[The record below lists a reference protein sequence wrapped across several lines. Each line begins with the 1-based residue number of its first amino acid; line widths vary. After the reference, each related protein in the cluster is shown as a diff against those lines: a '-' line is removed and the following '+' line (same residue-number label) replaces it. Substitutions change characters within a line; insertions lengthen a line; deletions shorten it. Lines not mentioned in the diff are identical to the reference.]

1 MHLLSPLF
9 RKPTPLCVPLPIPS
23 LYSVFC
29 TYPLI
34 CWHSPNLLSLPCD
47 PLILNILCLV
57 FMVTSELMTSKH
69 IFYFLFWISG
79 QNIQKPPV
87 SQRAPAQHIR
97 DGPWPLPEPPYYFLL
112 SVESPQLSKPKP
124 WELHLIFL
132 PLFSTS
138 NWLFYWLKY
147 FLRTSS
153 VSEDSELLFDL
164 IGPSYQ
170 GIQMLKNT
178 NLLITQI
185 CAQSHRGEVQGTLR
199 RSSSVPGPVASAFW
213 TLSSDLSEPLHACL
227 CCGLPSSVWMP
238 TGAFQLCTCLA
249 CLPKLLRI
257 HCMFP
262 RKSFKGPRWPTPI
275 FSFLA
280 ASTLCWISFRL
291 GNSSFS
297 RWRNWGWLLWGP
309 CTASFQGPEQCW
321 ATRRA
326 MQRGLAFLGL
336 GGALDHPLSVIPTG
350 LS

>member
-1 MHLLSPLF
+1 MLAFPKSSVLTLWSPHSKHPLFGFHGHQWADDFQTYILFSILNFRPKHPKASCLTKSSRSTHSRWALASPRAPLLLSSLGGV
-9 RKPTPLCVPLPIPS
+9 PTVVQAKALGITLDFP
-23 LYSVFC
+23 F
-29 TYPLI
+29 
-34 CWHSPNLLSLPCD
+34 
-47 PLILNILCLV
+47 
-57 FMVTSELMTSKH
+57 
-69 IFYFLFWISG
+69 
-79 QNIQKPPV
+79 
-87 SQRAPAQHIR
+87 
-97 DGPWPLPEPPYYFLL
+97 
-112 SVESPQLSKPKP
+112 
-124 WELHLIFL
+124 

-213 TLSSDLSEPLHACL
+213 TLSSDLSGPLHACL

-321 ATRRA
+321 ATRGA

-336 GGALDHPLSVIPTG
+336 GGL
-350 LS
+350 